1 MASCVRPVAAY
12 EMQVNNVRAKLFS
25 GGHLFNNDQSSGNYF
40 TPASA
45 SPTVSAIYSGGVWMG
60 GVDRAG
66 SIKLSAITYKSEGFD
81 FFAGP
86 LDILGTTEATNCS
99 QWDKIFTVKGS
110 NILQHIQK

>member
-1 MASCVRPVAAY
+1 MKNLKSIIIIGWFFCLSLGAHATSPQKKDLLLASCVRPVAAY

-45 SPTVSAIYSGGVWMG
+45 SPSVSAIYSGGVWMG

-66 SIKLSAITYKSEGFD
+66 SIKLSAITYKSEWF
-81 FFAGP
+81 
-86 LDILGTTEATNCS
+86 
-99 QWDKIFTVKGS
+99 
-110 NILQHIQK
+110 